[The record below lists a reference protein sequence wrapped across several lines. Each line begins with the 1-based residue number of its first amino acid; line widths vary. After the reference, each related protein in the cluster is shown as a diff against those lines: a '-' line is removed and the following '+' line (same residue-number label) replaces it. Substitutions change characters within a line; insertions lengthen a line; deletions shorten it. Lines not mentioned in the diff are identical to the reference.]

1 MNSTFF
7 DFIKRDLLLGI
18 VLSALVFGCALAL
31 GGPFLTTSQQPAA
44 SPAAQTLAETG
55 TASAQ

>member
-1 MNSTFF
+1 MKSNFF

-18 VLSALVFGCALAL
+18 VLSALVFACALAL
-31 GGPFLTTSQQPAA
+31 GGPFLTTNQQPAA
-44 SPAAQTLAETG
+44 SVAAQALTQTG